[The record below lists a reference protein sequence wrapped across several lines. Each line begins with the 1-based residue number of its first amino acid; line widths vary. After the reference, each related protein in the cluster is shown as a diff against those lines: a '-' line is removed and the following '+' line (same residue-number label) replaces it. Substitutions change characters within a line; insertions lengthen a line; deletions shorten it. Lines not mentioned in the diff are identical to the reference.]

1 MQYDT
6 NTNEEASLEMKLD
19 HLYKSK
25 VYWLFNIYF
34 F

>member
-19 HLYKSK
+19 HLYKGK
-25 VYWLFNIYF
+25 FLILIY
-34 F
+34 